1 MIAIQTT
8 AGYKPYK
15 TLVLDT
21 LKLYTVA
28 HGHKVCAIFFQKASG
43 VDTVLQ
49 VGRKGHDARG

>member
-28 HGHKVCAIFFQKASG
+28 HGHKVCAIFFQEARGMDIVFKG
-43 VDTVLQ
+43 GEEEQ
-49 VGRKGHDARG
+49 GRK